1 MQNVLSPIID
11 PALDNEHKRAQS
23 CQNSI
28 RDQTRLESALFIER
42 ARDLWKMK
50 SHAWWAL
57 LGYKSFA
64 QWAADPDQNLSP
76 SVAYLSAQ
84 VVDICIVTYRI
95 PKHLL
100 YDVGEK
106 KYQLLA
112 PALEKIRASWVKQG
126 RSAEQWKSDRAGILD
141 LLSDAKS
148 LSWSALSDQLTW
160 KIDNWETYFR
170 GKLTAGKLRS
180 AATVA
185 DVLDILGL
193 SDVPD
198 EAPISLLV
206 RGQDSSRL
214 ESITWSQN

>member
-1 MQNVLSPIID
+1 MLNVLSPTID
-11 PALDNEHKRAQS
+11 PALDNERTRAQN

-28 RDQTRLESALFIER
+28 RNQTRLESALFIER

-50 SHAWWAL
+50 AHAWWAV

-64 QWAADPDQNLSP
+64 QWAADPEQNLSQ

-84 VVDICIVTYRI
+84 VIDICLVTYRI

-100 YDVGEK
+100 YGVGEK
-106 KYQLLA
+106 KYQLLT
-112 PALEKIRASWVKQG
+112 PAFEKIRAHWINQG
-126 RSAEQWKSDRAGILD
+126 RKSIQWKEDRAGILD

-148 LSWSALSDQLTW
+148 LSWSALADQLSW

-170 GKLTAGKLRS
+170 GRLTAGKLRS

-198 EAPISLLV
+198 EAPISLII

-214 ESITWSQN
+214 ESVTWSDS